1 MYQINIVQY
10 LLHYAR
16 LNGVLNAKM
25 VIKLEVKSPA
35 KETRRGCEEQ
45 GVCAKGITGSDAQG

>member
-1 MYQINIVQY
+1 MYQINIISY

-16 LNGVLNAKM
+16 LNGVLNPKM

-45 GVCAKGITGSDAQG
+45 GVSVTGIDSQG